1 MPVAPAIFQVTMA
14 QSILLQLEST
24 ENLHCSEQTAASGGT
39 QPGAGASGGTQLG
52 ACPFTGQL
60 LKKAVQESS
69 RQVYLWHP

>member
-39 QPGAGASGGTQLG
+39 QLG